1 MHPPLVEFYGVTSTW
16 CQENLP
22 KCKYLSLTRA
32 HSYSNGQFFRRFSFR
47 FLRLAAT
54 RLKQGQTGKTEIF
67 AMVNNTAKS
76 QVYGIFTCIART
88 IWIKRNTLLQITNPN
103 FNMAKC
109 YLSFFTSHQSKLSPP
124 PKKTGKSS
132 KTKRPSQ
139 KHNHHQTPPPTEIG
153 KRHLLSIS
161 LHQIQN
167 RRTFGGRCFPF
178 LQGIHLNFASSAA
191 FRFGRSKRQRDVGK
205 RKRM

>member
-124 PKKTGKSS
+124 PKKRVNLPKQSGPPKNTTTIKHHHRRKSENGTFSRYLCTKSRIAAPLEAAASLFS
-132 KTKRPSQ
+132 KVFT
-139 KHNHHQTPPPTEIG
+139 
-153 KRHLLSIS
+153 LIS
-161 LHQIQN
+161 LRLQHSVLE
-167 RRTFGGRCFPF
+167 GRK
-178 LQGIHLNFASSAA
+178 GN
-191 FRFGRSKRQRDVGK
+191 G
-205 RKRM
+205 M